1 MDSKE
6 RAILKTLLYAEIFD
20 YPLKKQEI
28 FNFLISDKKT
38 DEEIILQKLSAGKTP
53 FKSKKGYFF
62 IKGKEGLVELREKR
76 GKASREKLSIAK
88 KIIKKVN
95 FIPSIKFVGISGAL
109 SMKNSQRKDDIDIF
123 VISEKKLIWTTRFFL
138 IVVLSFLGVYRKRKN
153 KNVSDKICL
162 NMIVDEKR
170 MRFLTGDRNLYT
182 AHEIAQLLPVIDKDD
197 SYQKFVRENV
207 WIKNYLP
214 NAFDNKINYL
224 KKRSNILDKFLIKFF
239 KNFFLE
245 EILKFIQLKY
255 MKNHITKE
263 KIKEGFLGF
272 HPFDYKTHILNSYKR
287 KLKEHGLDD

>member
-95 FIPSIKFVGISGAL
+95 FIKQNIGPEKRQDFL
-109 SMKNSQRKDDIDIF
+109 DDIDY
-123 VISEKKLIWTTRFFL
+123 KGT
-138 IVVLSFLGVYRKRKN
+138 
-153 KNVSDKICL
+153 
-162 NMIVDEKR
+162 
-170 MRFLTGDRNLYT
+170 
-182 AHEIAQLLPVIDKDD
+182 
-197 SYQKFVRENV
+197 
-207 WIKNYLP
+207 YLP
-214 NAFDNKINYL
+214 KGVGYEDI
-224 KKRSNILDKFLIKFF
+224 D
-239 KNFFLE
+239 
-245 EILKFIQLKY
+245 
-255 MKNHITKE
+255 
-263 KIKEGFLGF
+263 
-272 HPFDYKTHILNSYKR
+272 
-287 KLKEHGLDD
+287 